1 MRDAGTFGQKLPSK
15 EKIYDSLTAKKLVIK
30 IINILLKFEM
40 YYKWKWSQITM
51 FIFGCD
57 NLFLADALSLEIIF

>member
-1 MRDAGTFGQKLPSK
+1 
-15 EKIYDSLTAKKLVIK
+15 
-30 IINILLKFEM
+30 M